1 MSDNQDVKTEN
12 KDMKK
17 QQPKAYKAVL
27 CFFLGF
33 LFAFIVVAGS
43 LFGAGLIVWNAR
55 TDKVLDRLGLPN
67 VDGEGNNV
75 YINTDE
81 KDGMPYVK
89 DIIASVG
96 EVIDNADT
104 LCIDKIQ
111 SLVPAVDKLL
121 DTVYGYVDEVVTL
134 DKDKFESAPVT
145 EYLQIIND
153 ALLNVHTAKLLN
165 KLDVQSVT
173 GEESNKILRTILM
186 GVEAQY
192 AQVCGN
198 DQLKLPVLFDY
209 YTYNESIMSYNREVA
224 IDGDDMLYGDES
236 FLCEVEKD
244 RDNNKRFKYYYVP
257 CKITADGIAEAEYIR
272 QLYTVTDGSGSSE
285 VKYNFSV
292 IGFGEGTDF
301 IAVKPDGDGNFSLDF
316 SAISADKQAYSYH
329 EAYARNYYRNVKN
342 SDNKKTELVTLSG
355 INYFYDNAGNMVEYD
370 PLLIY
375 DLLVDPCAS
384 LYSVYVSDL
393 FGEEQS
399 GDSEDVKTVKQL
411 LGDATLGELLEG
423 GANLKDDINGL
434 EISRFIDVN
443 PKDSVMAYIGYGL
456 TGVRAQSGED
466 NGKKYDYTAYCNT
479 EEGKVL
485 CYISEKDGKI
495 ADVWYG
501 AGDVSEQVEGTKI
514 GDISAR
520 FGNLKEEMTIGEII
534 TVSEG
539 DSKILRLI
547 KDTPLSGLDGK
558 IQSLTVG
565 DMFSDGEIA
574 ASSLLKQLRN
584 KKLTDLKTAI
594 DELLVQRIY
603 CKDIYNLPQDG
614 QPLEVVE
621 FTPDYKYY
629 TAQKQ
634 QDGSVELV
642 ETPLASAADMDGNIN
657 YFTYGAQEGQPQ
669 ATLKV
674 AGYTGGYVSG
684 WLYYEKDAEGEFVL
698 VNDGAEDGSR
708 GRLTAAQASSAFE
721 SGRYYSF
728 GQATG
733 MWKIMLCKDGAEK
746 AYTIDSFNNLVAA
759 CTLNLYSS
767 TLGELQNAG
776 VIGKTTSDGKPLD
789 LNKTLPALGKKLR
802 DIKLSEL
809 VEYSLS
815 LAN

>member
-1 MSDNQDVKTEN
+1 MSEKQDVTAED

-17 QQPKAYKAVL
+17 GKPKAYKAVL

-33 LFAFIVVAGS
+33 LFALIVVAGS
-43 LFGAGLIVWNAR
+43 VLGAGLIVWNTP

-67 VDGEGNNV
+67 VDEEGNNV
-75 YINTDE
+75 YVNTDE

-173 GEESNKILRTILM
+173 GEDSNKILKTILM
-186 GVEAQY
+186 GAEAQY
-192 AQVCGN
+192 AAVNGN
-198 DQLKLPVLFDY
+198 DRLKLPVLFDY

-224 IDGDDMLYGDES
+224 VDGDDRLYGDES

-244 RDNNKRFKYYYVP
+244 KDGNKRYKYYYVP
-257 CKITADGIAEAEYIR
+257 CKITADGIAEAEYVK
-272 QLYTVTDGSGSSE
+272 QLYTVTEGD

-292 IGFGEGTDF
+292 ISFGEGTDF
-301 IAVKPDGDGNFSLDF
+301 IAVKPDEEGNFSLDF
-316 SAISADKQAYSYH
+316 AAVSADKQAYEYH
-329 EAYARNYYRNVKN
+329 EVYARNYYRNVKN
-342 SDNKKTELVTLSG
+342 SENKKAELVTLSG

-375 DLLVDPCAS
+375 DLLVNPCAS
-384 LYSVYVSDL
+384 LYSVYVSEL
-393 FGEEQS
+393 FGEEES
-399 GDSEDVKTVKQL
+399 GDSEDVKTVKEL
-411 LGDATLGELLEG
+411 LGDTTLGELLEG
-423 GANLKDDINGL
+423 GANLKDDINEI
-434 EISRFIDVN
+434 EISRFIDVSA
-443 PKDSVMAYIGYGL
+443 KDSVMAYIGYGI
-456 TGVRAQSGED
+456 TGVTAQSGTD
-466 NGKKYDYTAYCNT
+466 SGKNYGYTAYCNT
-479 EEGKVL
+479 EAGKTL
-485 CYISEKDGKI
+485 CYVSEKNGKISE
-495 ADVWYG
+495 VWYG
-501 AGDVSEQVEGTKI
+501 AGDETVQVKGTKI

-520 FGNLKEEMTIGEII
+520 FENLKEDMTIGEII
-534 TVSEG
+534 TISDS
-539 DSKILRLI
+539 DSKILQLI

-565 DMFSDGEIA
+565 DMFSDSEIE
-574 ASSLLKQLRN
+574 ASSLLKQLRTE
-584 KKLTDLKTAI
+584 KLTDLKTAI
-594 DELLVQRIY
+594 DGLLVQRVY

-614 QPLEVVE
+614 QPMEVVE
-621 FTPDYKYY
+621 FNPDYKYY

-634 QDGSVELV
+634 QDGSVTLI
-642 ETPLASAADMDGNIN
+642 ETPIASAADMDGNIN
-657 YFTYGAQEGQPQ
+657 YFTYGGQEGQPQ
-669 ATLKV
+669 ATLKI
-674 AGYTGGYVSG
+674 AGYAGGYKGG
-684 WLYYEKDAEGEFVL
+684 WLYYEKDADGNFAL
-698 VNDGAEDGSR
+698 VNDSAEGAER
-708 GRLTAAQASSAFE
+708 GRLTAQQASAAFE

-733 MWKIMLCKDGAEK
+733 MWKIMLYKDGAEK
-746 AYTIDSFNNLVAA
+746 AYTIDNFNNLVAT
-759 CTLNLYSS
+759 CTLNLYGA

-789 LNKTLPALGKKLR
+789 LEKTLPALGKKLK